1 MTWGT
6 GAGMLEGTLSPIMKR
21 NRLIPLAL
29 AALTLAV
36 FPSCGKK
43 ETPAPP
49 PPATESPAAPATQP
63 AGTTTATTPP
73 APAPEVPKPSVSASE
88 IAPLIGHGAELP
100 KDFETLTMLDLGQI
114 RKKLEGTDLW
124 KKAKEEMGIT
134 DGDLP
139 PTPPEPGENAAAPA
153 EAADGEPSPAD
164 GPVVAEDDSPVG
176 VGTEAGEYFD
186 MFTSGKLTIATGPGT
201 GTQTGHLL
209 KIMNMINATTYR
221 TALIEMARE
230 QGLIEEDADEE
241 WANPMTDVLKKNFD
255 PILEGIEKMEPPMLY
270 IAIDAKGKG
279 EKVREMLATW
289 NSGISEGMPPFIAKE
304 EKELGGGKFVTF
316 TVKSA
321 EMVSLDDMR
330 EGLSE
335 DLEPAQIEK
344 LHAAVTKKQLS
355 FGFGQRGDSLVLF
368 LAPGPEALKFAEK
381 PEDSMAARPE
391 FSMLGEAKDKSP
403 FLVLMSA
410 EEVNKSF
417 RVSTDYTWLS
427 DVATGVLGEIKVLG
441 DLRDVIALVEKAAK
455 GLGEISQGT
464 DTAFCG
470 AGWFENG
477 IRFEGLGGADS
488 PDLDASVPL
497 AFANALD
504 SEDTLLAMHTRTDKV
519 YSAKAMDLLEDLAE
533 IGYELAH
540 RYAESEVAKDEE
552 MAEPFALF
560 RDKMLPHV
568 TALWKATRGKIG
580 GAVDSENA
588 IIMDLGAP
596 IPKWPGLPEALTKG
610 RVPRVAIVRP
620 VVNRALI
627 TEGWQEM
634 EPALKGLLAAL
645 PMPEDSK
652 INLPDPT
659 ISEKES
665 LGLKTFSYPI
675 TGFTNDDFL
684 PSASISDKY
693 FFLSTSKNF
702 SEMLAG
708 KLAAA
713 PADANAPRGLLLKM
727 RFGPL
732 TKTAIEWLDLVKDN
746 ADSVFP
752 DESARAEFLSEE
764 ETIREVIDTL
774 SAMDSMTL
782 RRYPEGNQWRTSIH
796 FKTK

>member
-1 MTWGT
+1 
-6 GAGMLEGTLSPIMKR
+6 MLEGTPFQTMKR

-43 ETPAPP
+43 ETAATP
-49 PPATESPAAPATQP
+49 PPATEGEAVPASQAGGTPTTAPAP
-63 AGTTTATTPP
+63 AP
-73 APAPEVPKPSVSASE
+73 APAPETPKPSVSAAE
-88 IAPLIGHGAELP
+88 IAPLIGHGADLP
-100 KDFETLTMLDLGQI
+100 KDFETLTMLDLGQV
-114 RKKLEGTDLW
+114 RKKLEGTELW
-124 KKAKEEMGIT
+124 KKAKEEMGISE
-134 DGDLP
+134 GDLL
-139 PTPPEPGENAAAPA
+139 PTPAEPTEKPAAS
-153 EAADGEPSPAD
+153 ADGEPAPAD
-164 GPVVAEDDSPVG
+164 GEPEVALDGEPVG
-176 VGTEAGEYFD
+176 VGTEAGEFFD

-201 GTQTGHLL
+201 GKQTGHLL
-209 KIMNMINATTYR
+209 KLINMINATTYR
-221 TALIEMARE
+221 TALLEVARDR
-230 QGLIEEDADEE
+230 GLIEEDANAE
-241 WANPMTDVLKKNFD
+241 WVNPMTDVLKKNFD
-255 PILEGIEKMEPPMLY
+255 GILESVEKMEPPMLY
-270 IAIDAKGKG
+270 IAVEAKGKVD
-279 EKVREMLATW
+279 KVKEMLATW
-289 NSGISEGMPPFIAKE
+289 NSELADGLPPFIAKE
-304 EKELGGGKFVTF
+304 EKEIGGGTFVTF

-321 EMVSLDDMR
+321 EMVSLDEMR
-330 EGLSE
+330 EGMSE

-344 LHAAVTKKQLS
+344 LHAAITKKQLS
-355 FGFGQRGDSLVLF
+355 FGFGVRGESLVLF
-368 LAPGPEALKFAEK
+368 LAPGPEALKFADK
-381 PEDSMAARPE
+381 PEDSMASRPE
-391 FSMLGEAKDKSP
+391 FAMLGEAKEKSP
-403 FLVLMSA
+403 FLVLMAA

-427 DVATGVLGEIKVLG
+427 DVVTGVLGEIKTMG
-441 DLRDVIALVEKAAK
+441 DMRDVIALVEKAAK
-455 GLGEISQGT
+455 TLGELSQGT

-504 SEDTLLAMHTRTDKV
+504 SEDTLLALHTRGDKA
-519 YSAKAMDLLEDLAE
+519 YSAKAVDLLEDLAE
-533 IGYELAH
+533 ISYELAH
-540 RYAESEVAKDEE
+540 RYFNSEAMKDAD
-552 MAEPFALF
+552 MVEPFALF

-580 GAVDSENA
+580 GAVDAESA
-588 IIMDLGAP
+588 LIMDLGAP
-596 IPKWPGLPEALTKG
+596 IPKFPGLPEPLTQG
-610 RVPRVAIVRP
+610 RVPRVAVLRP

-645 PMPEDSK
+645 PMPEESK

-675 TGFTNDDFL
+675 TGLTNDDFL
-684 PSASISDKY
+684 PAASISDKY

-702 SEMLAG
+702 SEMLAA

-713 PADANAPRGLLLKM
+713 PADANAPRGLVLKM

-732 TKTAIEWLDLVKDN
+732 TKTAIEWLDLVKNN
-746 ADSVFP
+746 ADTVFP
-752 DESARAEFLSEE
+752 DESARSEFLSEE
-764 ETIREVIDTL
+764 ATIREVIDAVST
-774 SAMDSMTL
+774 MDSMSL
-782 RRYPEGNQWRTSIH
+782 RRFPEGNQWRTSIH

>member
-1 MTWGT
+1 
-6 GAGMLEGTLSPIMKR
+6 MKK

-29 AALTLAV
+29 AALALAV

-43 ETPAPP
+43 ETAETPVPAQ
-49 PPATESPAAPATQP
+49 ESPAAPATQP
-63 AGTTTATTPP
+63 AEAATATPPP
-73 APAPEVPKPSVSASE
+73 AAPTPEAPKPSVSAAE
-88 IAPLIGHGAELP
+88 IAPMLGHGADLP
-100 KDFETLTMLDLGQI
+100 KEFETLVLFDLGQI
-114 RKKLEGTDLW
+114 KKKLEGTELW
-124 KKAKEEMGIT
+124 KKAKDEMGIS
-134 DGDLP
+134 DADMP
-139 PTPPEPGENAAAPA
+139 APEGAVATATEAPST
-153 EAADGEPSPAD
+153 DGEPAPAD
-164 GPVVAEDDSPVG
+164 EPVVAQDGDPVG
-176 VGTEAGEYFD
+176 VGTEAGEFFD

-201 GTQTGHLL
+201 GTQTAHLL
-209 KIMNMINATTYR
+209 KLMNLVNATTYR

-230 QGLIEEDADEE
+230 QGLIEEDSNDE
-241 WANPMTDVLKKNFD
+241 WVNPMTDVLKKNFD
-255 PILEGIEKMEPPMLY
+255 VILESIEKMEPPMVY
-270 IAIDAKGKG
+270 AAIEAKGKVD
-279 EKVREMLATW
+279 KVKEMLASW
-289 NSGISEGMPPFIAKE
+289 NSELSEGLPPFIVKE
-304 EKELGGGKFVTF
+304 EKEIGGGTFASF

-321 EMVSLDDMR
+321 EMISLDQMR
-330 EGLSE
+330 EGMSE

-344 LHAAVTKKQLS
+344 LHAAITKKQLS
-355 FGFGQRGDSLVLF
+355 FGFGVRGESLVVF
-368 LAPGPEALKFAEK
+368 LAPGPEALKFVEK

-391 FSMLGEAKDKSP
+391 FAMLGEAKGKSP

-417 RVSTDYTWLS
+417 RVSTDYSWLS
-427 DVATGVLGEIKVLG
+427 DVLTGVLGEIKTMG
-441 DLRDVIALVEKAAK
+441 DMRDVIALVEKAVK
-455 GLGEISQGT
+455 TLGELSQGT

-477 IRFEGLGGADS
+477 IRFEALGGADS

-497 AFANALD
+497 AFANALE
-504 SEDTLLAMHTRTDKV
+504 SEDTLLAMHTRTDKN
-519 YSAKAMDLLEDLAE
+519 YSAKAMDLLEDVAE
-533 IGYELAH
+533 IGYELGH
-540 RYAESEVAKDEE
+540 RFAESEAGKEAE

-580 GAVDSENA
+580 GAVDSESA
-588 IIMDLGAP
+588 LIMDMGAP
-596 IPKWPGLPEALTKG
+596 IPNFPGLPEALANG
-610 RVPRVAIVRP
+610 RIPRMAILRP

-627 TEGWQEM
+627 AEGWQEM

-693 FFLSTSKNF
+693 FFLSTSKNY
-702 SEMLAG
+702 SEMLAA

-713 PADANAPRGLLLKM
+713 APPDAAAPRGLVLKM

-732 TKTAIEWLDLVKDN
+732 TKTALEWLDLVKNN
-746 ADSVFP
+746 AESVFP
-752 DESARAEFLSEE
+752 DESARSEFLSEE
-764 ETIREVIDTL
+764 VTIREVIDAVST
-774 SAMDSMTL
+774 MDSMSL
-782 RRYPEGNQWRTSIH
+782 RRFPEGSQWRTSIH